1 MELEEVTMED
11 IIMWF
16 AILVQYDRILSKAGY
31 KYDVSIVVPKPKV
44 DVSLCAQYIWWVLEL
59 IIQHMT

>member
-1 MELEEVTMED
+1 
-11 IIMWF
+11 MWF

-44 DVSLCAQYIWWVLEL
+44 DVSLCAQISGEFLNS
-59 IIQHMT
+59 